1 MFDLVIEVL
10 SDRTEDKDREIKFQD
25 YEAHEVMEYWII
37 DAENQVLEQHI
48 LTSTGYELHL
58 KSDNGYVKSVAVEGF
73 SIPIE
78 AIFNEEINLT
88 TLQQLLRTE

>member
-10 SDRTEDKDREIKFQD
+10 SDSTEDKDREIKFQD

-48 LTSTGYELHL
+48 LTSIGYELHL
-58 KSDNGYVKSVAVEGF
+58 KSDNGYVKRVAGF
-73 SIPIE
+73 SMPIE
-78 AIFNEEINLT
+78 AILNEEINLT